1 MTQEKME
8 SFFFFLF
15 LYKVQHPF
23 VFYLNF
29 ASKRNINVGFN
40 IPVIWIIP
48 SGFCYTNQVMFML
61 INKQFQFCLFITHA
75 PNIGV

>member
-1 MTQEKME
+1 MTQEKIE
-8 SFFFFLF
+8 SIFFFFQ
-15 LYKVQHPF
+15 YKVQHPF

-40 IPVIWIIP
+40 IPVMWTVP
-48 SGFCYTNQVMFML
+48 SGFYYTNQVMFML